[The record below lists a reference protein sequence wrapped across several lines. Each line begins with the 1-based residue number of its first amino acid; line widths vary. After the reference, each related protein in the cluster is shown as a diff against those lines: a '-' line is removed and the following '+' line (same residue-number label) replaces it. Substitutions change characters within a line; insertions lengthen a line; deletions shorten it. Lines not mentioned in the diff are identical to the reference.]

1 MKSQFQYIILGGFGI
16 FIFLGI
22 LFFSGAIKI
31 GEKKPT
37 TQQQLANKNI
47 IIWGTFPRESVI
59 DAVTDFSQL
68 NQMNLTYV
76 EKSKE
81 TIDFEIS
88 EAIASQRGPDLVF
101 APYDILLKHQSKF
114 VHIPYTTISDR
125 SYRDQ
130 FIDESRVFLFPDGI
144 VAFPFLVDPLIFY
157 FNRVSYN
164 NVGLLNPPE
173 TWQDV
178 VNNSAR
184 LTRKSG
190 TETILESG
198 LPLGTLNNIPHVK
211 DILALLLI
219 QAGNPIVS
227 ISTDPNNLGYLSTL
241 LQTLPASNTPI
252 AQYVIEFFTQFSDP
266 LKKSY
271 SWNRAMPDALDAF
284 ASEQASQY
292 IGYASEI
299 PQIAQT
305 NPSLNFDI
313 SIIPQAEGV
322 RAKKTYGKLY
332 GIAIVKASK
341 EQFAAF
347 QTVTLMKE
355 KDFSEKLLNGV
366 LAIFPIAPARKDLL
380 GNPPGTQYG
389 SIVFNSAIIAA
400 GWFDPNFTDT
410 QTIFETMI
418 TQVVRNSLG
427 IQDSLEEADAR
438 LNSLLN

>member
-1 MKSQFQYIILGGFGI
+1 MKKQFQVILLGAFGV

-37 TQQQLANKNI
+37 TQQQLVNKSI
-47 IIWGTFPRESVI
+47 TLWGTLPREVVI
-59 DAVTDFSQL
+59 DVVTDFSQL

-76 EKSKE
+76 EKSPE
-81 TIDFEIS
+81 SIDREIS
-88 EAIASQRGPDLVF
+88 EAIASQRGPDLVL
-101 APYDILLKHQSKF
+101 APYEVLLKHEGKF
-114 VHIPYTTISDR
+114 VHIPYTSVSDR
-125 SYRDQ
+125 AYRDV
-130 FIDESRVFLFPDGI
+130 FIDESRIFLLPDGI
-144 VAFPFLVDPLIFY
+144 LGFPFLVDPLIFY

-164 NVGLLNPPE
+164 NAGLLNPPT
-173 TWQDV
+173 TWQQVTDF
-178 VNNSAR
+178 SAV

-198 LPLGTLNNIPHVK
+198 LSLGTFNNIPHAK
-211 DILALLLI
+211 DLLALFLI
-219 QAGNPIVS
+219 QAGNPIVT
-227 ISTDPNNLGYLSTL
+227 ISTDPNNSGIFSNL
-241 LQTLPASNTPI
+241 LQATPGTNVPI
-252 AQYVIEFFTQFSDP
+252 AEYVIQFFTQFSDP

-284 ASEQASQY
+284 ASEQAAQY

-313 SIIPQAEGV
+313 AMIPQAEGV
-322 RAKKTYGKLY
+322 KAKRTYGKLY

-347 QTVTLMKE
+347 QTLNLMKE

-366 LAIFPIAPARKDLL
+366 LAKFPIAPARKDLL
-380 GNPPGTQYG
+380 TTPPPTQYG

-400 GWFDPNFTDT
+400 GWFDPNFSETKA
-410 QTIFETMI
+410 IFENMI
-418 TQVVRNSLG
+418 TQVLGNSLDVR
-427 IQDSLEEADAR
+427 DSIEEADAR
-438 LNSLLN
+438 LNDLLN